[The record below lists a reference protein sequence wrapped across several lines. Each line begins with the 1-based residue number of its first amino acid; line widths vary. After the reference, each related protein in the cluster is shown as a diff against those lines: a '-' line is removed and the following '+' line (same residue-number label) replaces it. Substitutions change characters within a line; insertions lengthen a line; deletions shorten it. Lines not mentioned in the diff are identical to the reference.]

1 MQARSHKGEAAPSWE
16 ELRQLAVAAVEADIA
31 TIQQRG
37 NHKRLTT
44 RRPIPLPSGNDP
56 LVIPIP
62 PNLTSVY
69 WKDQFLFVAEGP
81 RPAPEDRRV
90 VLFQHRYSGRLQLR
104 IPDETR
110 ASLRGVESVHVFY
123 VDDFE
128 LRFRQR
134 LLDLLQDVP
143 EGKAATQ
150 LWAPGGPAIRN
161 SLPPSSVPIDLHAN
175 QRHALDAITSPGG
188 WLVWG
193 PPGTGKT
200 TVIAEAVRRA
210 LAADLSVL
218 IASHAHV
225 AVDNVI
231 EGVANPNTGVEFEC
245 GDVIRVATE
254 STERRISA
262 RVRGHDHLLLG
273 KAAAVLNQTAERRE
287 ALDARIDANER
298 HEARAEKDA
307 LDRRLAGVDHA
318 EVERAQEVLGAQS
331 KIADLT
337 ARLEEVDAERTAM
350 RQQLARHTAEA
361 ERLDVPDAERSEVEV
376 AHLRS
381 EEARDEA
388 ERGLAA
394 AAAALARAEAERDAS
409 ASRLA
414 LAQGHADTLGAR
426 LLPPMRGIRRRRV
439 EALASKHAAALRA
452 VDDADTLLDQ
462 TRRHAERCQ
471 AVAESAHVA
480 LVGLAER
487 ARQAVAERSAAG
499 RLAVAEEELA
509 GREGDLDDEIWKWE
523 EIAAK
528 MPAAEARAFL
538 DRAHERGWLE
548 TIERLGAVNPIVERL
563 DGERQKLRE
572 KQEELAAEETATRE
586 RLLREAR
593 VVACT
598 LATYVFMSSLRE
610 RQFDIVIL
618 DEAASISAPEIIL
631 AGSRADRTFAA
642 VGDFLQNAPI
652 SETDSADPEAHPW
665 QGTDVFTLLG
675 IHDRETAERHARC
688 TALSCQHR
696 FPRIIADVV
705 NAFCYEG
712 LLETADSVTSEP
724 ATVITVLDTSMHGDK
739 PLLAAGRSWWCPLG
753 LELFRAIVARPDLR
767 AGSSIGFITPYRGQA
782 DRARG
787 LLLKNEDGTSIECGT
802 AHAFQGRQYDT
813 VVVDLMQDHRPRWVS
828 HANLHGTDRAISAAK
843 LLNVAL
849 TRARRRLY
857 LIGDWEFIRGCSS
870 PGMRALA
877 ELEDHQQVVIVAASG
892 IRAASRADRY

>member
-1 MQARSHKGEAAPSWE
+1 MAAGPHTRQAPSWE
-16 ELRQLAVAAVEADIA
+16 ELREQAVAAVEADIA
-31 TIQQRG
+31 TIKQRG
-37 NHKRLTT
+37 GYRRLTT
-44 RRPIPLPSGNDP
+44 RGPVPLPSGNDP

-62 PNLTSVY
+62 AGMASVF
-69 WKDQFLFVAEGP
+69 WKEQVIFVAEGP
-81 RPAPEDRRV
+81 RPTPEDRCL
-90 VLFQHRYSGRLQLR
+90 VLFRKRESGRLQLQ

-110 ASLRGVESVHVFY
+110 AALRGVQSVHVFY

-128 LRFRQR
+128 LRLRQK
-134 LLDLLQDVP
+134 LLDLLEDAP
-143 EGKAATQ
+143 EGKAATR
-150 LWAPGGPAIRN
+150 LWAAGGSAIRDP
-161 SLPPSSVPIDLHAN
+161 LPPSPVSLELHAS
-175 QRHALDAITSPGG
+175 QEEALDAITSPGG

-200 TVIAEAVRRA
+200 TVIAEAVRSA

-231 EGVANPNTGVEFEC
+231 EGVADPNTGVEFEC
-245 GDVIRVATE
+245 GDVIRVATPF
-254 STERRISA
+254 TEPRVSA

-287 ALDARIDANER
+287 ALDAWIDANET
-298 HEARAEKDA
+298 HEARAEKNA
-307 LDRRLAGVDHA
+307 LDRLLTGVDDA
-318 EVERAQEVLGAQS
+318 KIERAKAALEAQR
-331 KIADLT
+331 KTGDLT
-337 ARLEEVDAERTAM
+337 AQLEEIDAERTAM
-350 RQQLARHTAEA
+350 RRQMAGHTAEA
-361 ERLDVPDAERSEVEV
+361 GRLAVPDAERSEAED

-394 AAAALARAEAERDAS
+394 AAAALARAEARRDSS

-414 LAQGHADTLGAR
+414 LAQGHAATVGAR
-426 LLPPMRGIRRRRV
+426 LLPPMRVIRRRRV
-439 EALASKHAAALRA
+439 EALASEHAAALRA
-452 VDDADTLLDQ
+452 VDDASALLDQ
-462 TRRHAERCQ
+462 TRRHAERCR
-471 AVAESAHVA
+471 AAAESAHAA
-480 LVGLAER
+480 LVGLVER
-487 ARQAVAERSAAG
+487 ARQAVAERAAAG

-509 GREGDLDDEIWKWE
+509 GRAGDLDDEIWKWE
-523 EIAAK
+523 EIAAT
-528 MPAAEARAFL
+528 MPADEARSLL
-538 DRAHERGWLE
+538 DEARVRGWLDA
-548 TIERLGAVNPIVERL
+548 IERLAAVGPIVERL

-572 KQEELAAEETATRE
+572 EQEELAAEENATRE

-598 LATYVFMSSLRE
+598 LATYVFTSSLRE
-610 RQFDIVIL
+610 RHFDIVIL

-665 QGTDVFTLLG
+665 QGTDVFTLVG

-688 TALSCQHR
+688 TPLSCQHR
-696 FPRIIADVV
+696 FPQIIADVV

-724 ATVITVLDTSMHGDK
+724 GTVITVLDTSAHGDK

-753 LELFRAIVARPDLR
+753 LELLRTIAARPDLR

-787 LLLKNEDGTSIECGT
+787 LMLQNQDGTLIECGT

-828 HANLHGTDRAISAAK
+828 HANLHGTDHAIAAAK

-877 ELEDHQQVVIVAASG
+877 ALEGQAGTRVAGVASLAM
-892 IRAASRADRY
+892 RAPR

>member
-1 MQARSHKGEAAPSWE
+1 MAAGSQTRQAPSWE
-16 ELRQLAVAAVEADIA
+16 DLREQAVAAVEADIA
-31 TIQQRG
+31 TIKQRG
-37 NHKRLTT
+37 SYRRLTT
-44 RRPIPLPSGNDP
+44 RGPVPLPSGNDP

-62 PNLTSVY
+62 AGMASVF
-69 WKDQFLFVAEGP
+69 WKEQVIFVAEGP
-81 RPAPEDRRV
+81 RPTPEDRRL
-90 VLFQHRYSGRLQLR
+90 VLFRKRESGRLQLQ

-110 ASLRGVESVHVFY
+110 AALRGVQSVHVFY

-128 LRFRQR
+128 LRLRQK
-134 LLDLLQDVP
+134 LLDLLEDAP

-150 LWAPGGPAIRN
+150 LWAAGGSAIRDP
-161 SLPPSSVPIDLHAN
+161 LPPSPVPLELHAS
-175 QRHALDAITSPGG
+175 QEEALDAITSPGG

-200 TVIAEAVRRA
+200 TVIVEAVRSA

-231 EGVANPNTGVEFEC
+231 EGVADPNTGVEFEC
-245 GDVIRVATE
+245 GDVIRVATAF
-254 STERRISA
+254 TEPRVSA

-287 ALDARIDANER
+287 ALDARIDANET
-298 HEARAEKDA
+298 HEARAEKNA
-307 LDRRLAGVDHA
+307 LDRLLTGVDNAKIEHA
-318 EVERAQEVLGAQS
+318 KAALEAQRKTG
-331 KIADLT
+331 DLT
-337 ARLEEVDAERTAM
+337 ARLEEIDAERTVM
-350 RQQLARHTAEA
+350 RQQMAGHTAEA
-361 ERLDVPDAERSEVEV
+361 DRLDVPDAERSEAEYS
-376 AHLRS
+376 HLRS

-414 LAQGHADTLGAR
+414 LAQGHAATVGAR
-426 LLPPMRGIRRRRV
+426 LLPPMRVIRRRRV
-439 EALASKHAAALRA
+439 EALASEHAAALRA
-452 VDDADTLLDQ
+452 ADDASTLLDQ
-462 TRRHAERCQ
+462 TRRHAERCR
-471 AVAESAHVA
+471 AAAESAHAA

-487 ARQAVAERSAAG
+487 ARQAAAERAAAG

-509 GREGDLDDEIWKWE
+509 GRAGDLDDEIWKWE

-528 MPAAEARAFL
+528 MPADEARSL
-538 DRAHERGWLE
+538 VDEAHDRGWLDA
-548 TIERLGAVNPIVERL
+548 IERLAAVGPIVERL

-572 KQEELAAEETATRE
+572 EQEELAAEENATRE

-598 LATYVFMSSLRE
+598 LAAYVFTSSLRE
-610 RQFDIVIL
+610 RRFDIVIL

-665 QGTDVFTLLG
+665 QGADVFTLVG

-688 TALSCQHR
+688 AALSCQHR

-724 ATVITVLDTSMHGDK
+724 GTVITVLDTSAHGDK

-753 LELFRAIVARPDLR
+753 LELLRTIATQPELR

-787 LLLKNEDGTSIECGT
+787 LMLQNQDGTLIECGT

-828 HANLHGTDRAISAAK
+828 HANLHGTDHAIAAAK

-857 LIGDWEFIRGCSS
+857 LIGDWEYIRGCSS
-870 PGMRALA
+870 PGMRALVG
-877 ELEDHQQVVIVAASG
+877 LHGMTGFSVDAAPTLLRDLHAG
-892 IRAASRADRY
+892 T